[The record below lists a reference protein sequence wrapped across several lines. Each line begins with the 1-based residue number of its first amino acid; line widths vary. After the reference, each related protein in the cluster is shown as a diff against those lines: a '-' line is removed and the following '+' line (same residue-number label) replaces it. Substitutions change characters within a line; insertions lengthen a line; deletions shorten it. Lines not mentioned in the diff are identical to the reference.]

1 MSETPSSSEEIGGI
15 CIFLSESTRKICY
28 YITFILGV
36 ILFGVGIFLLFSED
50 NNHSLVCLI
59 VGTGCSFFCPL
70 WVKSFSQCCS
80 GLKTALKLISTL
92 IYFIC
97 FCLCIVVQILSKDED
112 YGYRC
117 AVGIVTSLVGIWYY
131 LSYIPNGQ
139 KALVSCCE
147 GCCACCTSSVSS

>member
-28 YITFILGV
+28 YVTFVLGL
-36 ILFGVGIFLLFSED
+36 ILFGVGIFILFDQE
-50 NNHSLVCLI
+50 NLWGLI
-59 VGTGCSFFCPL
+59 VGTGLSFFCPL
-70 WVKSFSQCCS
+70 WIKNCSQYCS
-80 GLKTALKLISTL
+80 ELKTALKLISTL

-97 FCLCIVVQILSKDED
+97 FCSCIVAEILLEKGSTELR
-112 YGYRC
+112 YFL
-117 AVGIVTSLVGIWYY
+117 GIFTTVVGIWYY

-139 KALVSCCE
+139 KALISCCE